1 MNKIKEKFNNL
12 RNSMPKGSMWLLLA
26 AAFVVVIILLTL
38 LLTDK
43 KTKDDVPA
51 TAPNKPIM
59 VTVTPD
65 NIDFSDTDIDN
76 PKPNATIILSTN
88 APIKVENIDAS
99 DIPGLTVSDTCTIR
113 SEITA
118 KMKCKIT
125 FEYRP
130 TSEYKATDII
140 ANVLWHAVNDRPDMI
155 QKTPIKIKIGAKQT
169 KVAEPVKIEPV
180 VIPEPEIEYEEP
192 EIKYEPAPIK
202 QEVVRAVQDIA
213 PVIQKFEP
221 EPVKQVSEACSDFAL
236 PGYDTSGVQIGWIKP
251 DGGTYYFHPFDDKD
265 CNDPTGIYNPDNGI
279 ITDIDNRGKKIGTDA
294 EHIGYSIIGNGTL
307 PQLQKRQSTTLATTN
322 QNREY
327 GGMGH
332 VAKENPIDDKKYKGS
347 ADSTESVISSR
358 PYDRTFILRQFK
370 PIPATIVSEIRADP
384 SMYNCT
390 PDGKCLGGGIPVRA
404 TVDRNVYSDNGR
416 TIILP
421 TGTLLL
427 GYLTGELPGPYNAIG
442 RMKINWYQFIRP
454 DGVEFNF
461 KAGQDPY
468 SADAQG
474 RVGVPGHGSTD
485 YVEQIVMPLLTAM
498 VPAAVN
504 LIAPIAD
511 TFVNQI
517 DLDNNTVVQSGTV
530 RSSELAKNEVITAWN
545 QVAQKLLVDALNNTT
560 PPFSIAAGTRITVY
574 SPVDLI
580 VTCGDKEGPKCYVDA
595 YNSQTRRPWKEVM
608 GGTDEDPLKVDY
620 SSGGWIGQVRSFNI
634 PDEWCILNKD
644 GAKTANPD
652 LMAEM
657 AQRGYDYRTVL
668 AYCQASNYKAI
679 NNAKQE
685 ALYQNQVSTGS
696 STYNYD
702 TSNKDYNTNVLGLT
716 YDGDKIVNP
725 FNTPASSSTEATP
738 VITCEGGSLPDINGC
753 CPGEVYT
760 DMGDQGFNCCPTSG
774 GDCFPPIL

>member
-38 LLTDK
+38 LLTNK
-43 KTKDDVPA
+43 KTKDELPA
-51 TAPNKPIM
+51 TTPNQPIM
-59 VTVTPD
+59 VTVMPD

-76 PKPNATIILSTN
+76 PKPNATIVLSTN

-99 DIPGLTVSDTCTIR
+99 DVPGLTVSDNCTIR

-125 FEYRP
+125 FEYKP
-130 TSEYKATDII
+130 TSEYKNTDIT
-140 ANVLWHAVNDRPDMI
+140 ANVIWHAVNDRPDMI

-180 VIPEPEIEYEEP
+180 IIPEPEIEYEEP
-192 EIKYEPAPIK
+192 EVKYEPTPIK

-221 EPVKQVSEACSDFAL
+221 EPVKQVPEACSDFAL

-251 DGGTYYFHPFDDKD
+251 EGGTYYFHPFDDKD

-307 PQLQKRQSTTLATTN
+307 PQLQKRQSTTVAIN
-322 QNREY
+322 QKNRKY
-327 GGMGH
+327 GEMEH
-332 VAKENPIDDKKYKGS
+332 IAKENPVEKAKYLGS
-347 ADSTESVISSR
+347 GLAESVTSSR

-390 PDGKCLGGGIPVRA
+390 PDGECLGGGIPVRA

-427 GYLTGELPGPYNAIG
+427 GYLTGELPGPYKAIG

-461 KAGQDPY
+461 KEGQDPY

-485 YVEQIVMPLLTAM
+485 YVEQIVMPLLTAI

-580 VTCGDKEGPKCYVDA
+580 VTCGDNEGANCNITA
-595 YNSQTRRPWKEVM
+595 YGSDTRRSWASVKN
-608 GGTDEDPLKVDY
+608 GGDEPLNVQY
-620 SSGGWIGQVRSFNI
+620 GSEEWIGQVRSFDLEQYCTTDAN
-634 PDEWCILNKD
+634 
-644 GAKTANPD
+644 GVKTAD
-652 LMAEM
+652 REKIGLMA
-657 AQRGYDYRTVL
+657 AAGYDYRTVL

-685 ALYQNQVSTGS
+685 ALYQNQVATGS
-696 STYNYD
+696 SYD
-702 TSNKDYNTNVLGLT
+702 TTNKDYNTNVLGLT

-725 FNTPASSSTEATP
+725 FNTPAASTDTTP
-738 VITCEGGSLPDINGC
+738 VITCEDGKLPDINGC
-753 CPGEVYT
+753 CTGEVYT

>member
-38 LLTDK
+38 LLTNK
-43 KTKDDVPA
+43 KTKEDVPA
-51 TAPNKPIM
+51 TTQNQPIM

-76 PKPNATIILSTN
+76 PKPNATIVLSTN

-99 DIPGLTVSDTCTIR
+99 DVPGLTVSDTCTIR

-125 FEYRP
+125 FEYKP
-130 TSEYKATDII
+130 TSEYKNTDIT
-140 ANVLWHAVNDRPDMI
+140 ANVIWHAVNDRPDMI

-180 VIPEPEIEYEEP
+180 IIPEPEIEYEEP
-192 EIKYEPAPIK
+192 EVKYEPTPIK

-221 EPVKQVSEACSDFAL
+221 EPVKQVPEACSDFAL

-251 DGGTYYFHPFDDKD
+251 EGGTYYFHPFDDKD

-307 PQLQKRQSTTLATTN
+307 PQLQKRQSTTVAIN
-322 QNREY
+322 QKNRKY
-327 GGMGH
+327 GEMGH
-332 VAKENPIDDKKYKGS
+332 VAKENPIEKDKYLGS
-347 ADSTESVISSR
+347 AAKNESIVSSR

-384 SMYNCT
+384 SVYTEGRGM
-390 PDGKCLGGGIPVRA
+390 PVRA

-421 TGTLLL
+421 AGTLLL
-427 GYLTGELPGPYNAIG
+427 GYLTGTIPGPYKAVG
-442 RMKINWYQFIRP
+442 RMQINWYQFIRP

-461 KAGQDPY
+461 SKITQDPY

-580 VTCGDKEGPKCYVDA
+580 VTCGEESSKECNITTYGTNP
-595 YNSQTRRPWKEVM
+595 RRNWSEVM
-608 GGTDEDPLKVDY
+608 KDAAPEPNY
-620 SSGGWIGQVRSFNI
+620 SDGSWIGQVRSFNI
-634 PDEWCILNKD
+634 PDEWCVKND
-644 GAKTANPD
+644 SGAWTATTD
-652 LMAEM
+652 EGLIIEM
-657 AQRGYDYRTVL
+657 QLKGYDYRTVL

-702 TSNKDYNTNVLGLT
+702 TTNKDYNTNVLGLT

-725 FNTPASSSTEATP
+725 FNTPAASTDTTP
-738 VITCEGGSLPDINGC
+738 VITCEDGKLPDINGC
-753 CPGEVYT
+753 CTGEVYT